1 MILTIPSLEGDPI
14 EDFGIRVAEAW
25 KIGQKGT
32 ANGVILIVAQK
43 ERKIRIEVG
52 RGFEGI
58 LPDVVASRII
68 REVIAA
74 ALS

>member
-1 MILTIPSLEGDPI
+1 M
-14 EDFGIRVAEAW
+14 EDW
-25 KIGQKGT
+25 PKGT

-43 ERKIRIEVG
+43 ERKIRIEVS

-68 REVIAA
+68 
-74 ALS
+74 